1 MPKSTPQ
8 SFMIAIINQPMA
20 LRMPRTFDRVC
31 IFLPMSSYIF
41 LPPTILDCLWQT
53 LCNTLKL
60 LSITNFR
67 SFIKRL

>member
-31 IFLPMSSYIF
+31 IFLPMYLSPNVVEHFSS
-41 LPPTILDCLWQT
+41 
-53 LCNTLKL
+53 
-60 LSITNFR
+60 SH
-67 SFIKRL
+67 